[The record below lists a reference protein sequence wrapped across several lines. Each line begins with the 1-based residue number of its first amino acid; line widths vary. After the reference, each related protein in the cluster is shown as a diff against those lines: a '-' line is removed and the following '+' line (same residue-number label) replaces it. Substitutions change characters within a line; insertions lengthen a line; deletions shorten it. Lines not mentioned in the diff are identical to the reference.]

1 MSRRGSRPAAHALCP
16 PTTPVRCGCAL
27 AAPAHAARSWSTNE
41 ADLSGARLPSSGSAS
56 RLPRRFTGLSIT
68 MASPVS
74 SDPLAELSS
83 SVREKDAPTHWQE
96 HLIDNLVQH
105 KLRKGAARF

>member
-1 MSRRGSRPAAHALCP
+1 MSRRRSRPAAHALCP

-74 SDPLAELSS
+74 SDPLEALGEFEEL
-83 SVREKDAPTHWQE
+83 
-96 HLIDNLVQH
+96 
-105 KLRKGAARF
+105 LRKGEDAVMEAAADEVVGF